1 MSAVQMLRRQGAS
14 DEGTVHAA
22 KWIGRGIQDEKVLRW
37 FPLVCAE
44 VLDKLP
50 IPCCLSP
57 PSIDGYL
64 IE

>member
-37 FPLVCAE
+37 FPWYVQKCWKNFSFHAASLHPA
-44 VLDKLP
+44 LM
-50 IPCCLSP
+50 
-57 PSIDGYL
+57 GT
-64 IE
+64 